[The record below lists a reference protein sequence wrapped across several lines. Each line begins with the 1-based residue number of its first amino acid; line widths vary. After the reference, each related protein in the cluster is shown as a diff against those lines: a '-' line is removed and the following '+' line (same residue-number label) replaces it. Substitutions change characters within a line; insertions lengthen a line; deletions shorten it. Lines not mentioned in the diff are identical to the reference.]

1 MRMLNFQA
9 RGARS
14 PSASSAMIRGRDRYR
29 SVGIRQSVCQMSTD
43 ERSQQLILLNE
54 ISGSLKSDGAL
65 RIRATVVG
73 NMSEEPT
80 ACLAR

>member
-1 MRMLNFQA
+1 
-9 RGARS
+9 
-14 PSASSAMIRGRDRYR
+14 
-29 SVGIRQSVCQMSTD
+29 MSTD